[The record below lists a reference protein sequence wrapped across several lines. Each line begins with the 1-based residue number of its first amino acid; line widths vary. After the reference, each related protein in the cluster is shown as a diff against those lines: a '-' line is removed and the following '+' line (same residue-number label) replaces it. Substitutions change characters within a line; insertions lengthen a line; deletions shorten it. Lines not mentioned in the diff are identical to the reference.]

1 MDKFKL
7 EILTPNGEIFNDEV
21 LSVVL
26 PGEEGEFGVLAGH
39 ASLTTLLEAGV
50 VDVEKEDKTVE
61 SIVINW
67 GVVQVDEEKVII
79 LLKYGLWVICQAM
92 RQNGGNSSNHAETR
106 DQLIENAETGHLF
119 YSSISSNVN
128 IRQFEITQDKLE

>member
-7 EILTPNGEIFNDEV
+7 EILTPDGVIYDGDAIE
-21 LSVVL
+21 VVL

-50 VDVEKEDKTVE
+50 VDVEKEDKSVE

-67 GVVQVDEEKVII
+67 GVAQVDESKVVI
-79 LLKYGLWVICQAM
+79 LVEGAAPIRGENESEIAKALDNAKK
-92 RQNGGNSSNHAETR
+92 
-106 DQLIENAETGHLF
+106 LINDIADSGSAIASVSAKIESAAQRL
-119 YSSISSNVN
+119 
-128 IRQFEITQDKLE
+128 L

>member
-7 EILTPNGEIFNDEV
+7 EILTPNGVIYDGDA

-26 PGEEGEFGVLAGH
+26 PGEEGEFGVLANH
-39 ASLTTLLEAGV
+39 ASLTTLLTSGV

-61 SIVINW
+61 AIVINW

-79 LLKYGLWVICQAM
+79 LVEGAAAIRGANESEIAKALDEAKKLIKDVAD
-92 RQNGGNSSNHAETR
+92 SSSAIASVSARIESAA
-106 DQLIENAETGHLF
+106 QKLI
-119 YSSISSNVN
+119 
-128 IRQFEITQDKLE
+128 